1 MEFESFLGKIVKIE
15 TERHDLPLFG
25 RLLHET
31 DEFLKIEKRN
41 GLLVVVRKDQVR
53 SIAATY
59 RQPEGA

>member
-1 MEFESFLGKIVKIE
+1 MEFESFLEKIVKIE
-15 TERHDLPLFG
+15 TERHDLHLFG